1 MDSKGPARLQV
12 LAAALL
18 FSTGGAAVKAT
29 SFDGWQVAG
38 LRSAFGGVA
47 LALLIPAA
55 RRHWTWRTW
64 LVGCAYAATLLL
76 YVQSNKLTTSANA
89 IFLQSTAPLYLLA
102 LSPFLLRERIR
113 PREIAFMV
121 ALAIGLALFFV
132 GLEPPQRTA
141 PNPGLG
147 NLLAAA
153 SGLTWG
159 LTIAGLR
166 WLARTE
172 GASGG
177 AAAGAAVAGNLL
189 VCLVCLPFA
198 LPLTGHGASDWVW
211 AGYLGVF
218 QIALAYVFMTRG
230 MRQVGALE
238 ASLLLLLEPVINPLW
253 TWLLHGETP
262 ALWSRVGGAIVLVAT
277 VVNALTAERRA
288 P

>member
-1 MDSKGPARLQV
+1 MDSRFPARLQV

-38 LRSAFGGVA
+38 LRSAFGGIA
-47 LALLIPAA
+47 LAILLPAA

-76 YVQSNKLTTSANA
+76 YVQANKLTTSANA

-113 PREIAFMV
+113 VRELAFMA
-121 ALAIGLALFFV
+121 ALAVGLALFFI
-132 GLEPPQRTA
+132 GLEPPQKTA
-141 PNPGLG
+141 PHPALG
-147 NLLAAA
+147 NIVAAA
-153 SGLTWG
+153 SGLTWA

-166 WLARTE
+166 WLARAE
-172 GASGG
+172 GAQGG

-198 LPLTGHGASDWVW
+198 LPLTGHGASDWAW

-218 QIALAYVFMTRG
+218 QIALAYVFMTKG
-230 MRQVGALE
+230 MRSVSALE

-253 TWLLHGETP
+253 TWLLHGEVP
-262 ALWSRVGGAIVLVAT
+262 GPWSRAGGAIVLVAT
-277 VVNALTAERRA
+277 VVHALTARKR
-288 P
+288 